1 MRKESFLNT
10 PINAVINM
18 ILILVIAFV
27 VCLLAKSYMENLISA
42 YYKRNQE
49 AFYECANE
57 SKALYCVNTTNKTKH
72 CLYDNYEC
80 VISTEKDWVDFK
92 CQSLNTKEEF
102 SFYLL

>member
-18 ILILVIAFV
+18 ILIPVIAFV
-27 VCLLAKSYMENLISA
+27 VFLLAKSYVENSSA
-42 YYKRNQE
+42 YYERKQK
-49 AFYECANE
+49 AFYECTNL
-57 SKALYCVNTTNKTKH
+57 SKALYCVDITTKNKH

-80 VISTEKDWVDFK
+80 VITTGNPYVDFK
-92 CQSLNTKEEF
+92 CQTLDTKEEF